1 MEWEGL
7 LPSPFLFVNTNVR
20 KLLAF
25 GKAASS
31 ELLCSKEAI
40 LPLWID
46 FKVCYQLG

>member
-1 MEWEGL
+1 MKWEGL
-7 LPSPFLFVNTNVR
+7 LPSPFFFVNTNVR

-31 ELLCSKEAI
+31 EFLCSTEAI

-46 FKVCYQLG
+46 FKDCHQLG